1 MNPAQLLAH
10 FDRISDAPDA
20 IPRLRQTI
28 LNLAVR
34 GKLVPQ
40 DSREEPVAQL
50 LQQIDHERNILAKED
65 RRANADRME
74 LLAGEWR
81 WDVPPTWDWR
91 GVADL
96 ALFIDYRGK
105 TPTKTDSGIRLI
117 TAKNV
122 RRGQVNPDPE
132 EFITEGTY
140 RAWMT
145 RGLPRRGDILFTT
158 EAPMGNAAVV
168 RLDGKFGLAQRVINF
183 RLYGDLDSDFIVLQL
198 LSEPFQSILDK
209 TATGLTA
216 KGIKAAKLKRL
227 PLAVPPLAEQHR
239 IVAKVDE
246 LMALCDRLEAAQ
258 AERESRRDQLVV
270 SSLSRLNNGS
280 DPDAFR
286 NHARFYFNHLPRLT
300 TRPKDVKNLRG
311 TMLNLAFRGRLT
323 FPGRGTGGVGETVQE
338 FIRSVESSRKKS
350 WDDKQSTGSGRKY
363 PPPIDF
369 DRENL
374 PMIHDSW
381 IWTSADAVCSQ
392 ITDGEHI
399 QPRYQAE
406 GLPMLT
412 AKHVREGF
420 VTFEDSELISES
432 DFKKCVARC
441 KPEQGDI
448 LIVSVGATTGRAA
461 IVSQPR
467 PFALVRSVLLLKP
480 LISPTYFL
488 RWLQSPWCLAWMRQ
502 ASEASAQ
509 PHLYIGD
516 TKRMPIPLPPLAEQH
531 RIVAKV
537 DELMALCDRLEAQLT
552 TTQTES
558 RRLLEAVLHEAL
570 APAV

>member
-1 MNPAQLLAH
+1 
-10 FDRISDAPDA
+10 
-20 IPRLRQTI
+20 
-28 LNLAVR
+28 
-34 GKLVPQ
+34 
-40 DSREEPVAQL
+40 
-50 LQQIDHERNILAKED
+50 
-65 RRANADRME
+65 
-74 LLAGEWR
+74 
-81 WDVPPTWDWR
+81 
-91 GVADL
+91 
-96 ALFIDYRGK
+96 
-105 TPTKTDSGIRLI
+105 
-117 TAKNV
+117 
-122 RRGQVNPDPE
+122 
-132 EFITEGTY
+132 
-140 RAWMT
+140 
-145 RGLPRRGDILFTT
+145 
-158 EAPMGNAAVV
+158 
-168 RLDGKFGLAQRVINF
+168 
-183 RLYGDLDSDFIVLQL
+183 
-198 LSEPFQSILDK
+198 
-209 TATGLTA
+209 
-216 KGIKAAKLKRL
+216 
-227 PLAVPPLAEQHR
+227 
-239 IVAKVDE
+239 
-246 LMALCDRLEAAQ
+246 
-258 AERESRRDQLVV
+258 
-270 SSLSRLNNGS
+270 
-280 DPDAFR
+280 
-286 NHARFYFNHLPRLT
+286 
-300 TRPKDVKNLRG
+300 
-311 TMLNLAFRGRLT
+311 
-323 FPGRGTGGVGETVQE
+323 
-338 FIRSVESSRKKS
+338 
-350 WDDKQSTGSGRKY
+350 
-363 PPPIDF
+363 
-369 DRENL
+369 
-374 PMIHDSW
+374 MIHDSW

-531 RIVAKV
+531 RIVTKV